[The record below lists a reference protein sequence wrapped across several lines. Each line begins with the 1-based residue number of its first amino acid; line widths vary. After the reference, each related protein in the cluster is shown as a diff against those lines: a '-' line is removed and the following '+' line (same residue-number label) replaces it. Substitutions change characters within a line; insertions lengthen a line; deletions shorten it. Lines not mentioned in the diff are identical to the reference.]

1 MADVIRL
8 LDLRALAVLALV
20 FVPLERLAAWRPGQ
34 RLLRRGW
41 WRDLLCYQ
49 LLNRPL
55 VGVALAGAVAIAA
68 ALGHALV
75 PGTWQAT
82 VARQPLW
89 LQVPVAI
96 VLSDLGFYAA
106 HRLFHAVPWLWR
118 FHAVHHSIEEM
129 DWLAAARVHPLDH
142 LVTKG
147 LSLLPVYAL
156 GFSTAAI
163 AVYAAIYFWQ
173 SILIHS
179 NVRLRFGPLRWVLA
193 SPEFHHWHHGN
204 EPAAYNRNFA
214 GQLPVLDLLFGT
226 LHMPDGRMPERY
238 GVGEALP
245 STYAGQLAYPFRRTS
260 RAEGAPDG
268 RSLGAPSSAQPG

>member
-1 MADVIRL
+1 MADLIRL

-34 RLLRRGW
+34 SLLRRGW
-41 WRDLLCYQ
+41 WRDLVCYQ

-75 PGTWQAT
+75 PGAWQAR

-226 LHMPDGRMPERY
+226 LHMPDGQMPERY
-238 GVGEALP
+238 GVGEILP

-260 RAEGAPDG
+260 RAEGGPDG
-268 RSLGAPSSAQPG
+268 TSAGAPSSVQSG

>member
-1 MADVIRL
+1 MADLMRL

-55 VGVALAGAVAIAA
+55 VGVALAAAVAIAA

-75 PGTWQAT
+75 PGAWQDT

-163 AVYAAIYFWQ
+163 GVYAAIYFWQ

-238 GVGEALP
+238 GVGEVLP

-260 RAEGAPDG
+260 RAERGPDG
-268 RSLGAPSSAQPG
+268 TPLRAPSSGQPG